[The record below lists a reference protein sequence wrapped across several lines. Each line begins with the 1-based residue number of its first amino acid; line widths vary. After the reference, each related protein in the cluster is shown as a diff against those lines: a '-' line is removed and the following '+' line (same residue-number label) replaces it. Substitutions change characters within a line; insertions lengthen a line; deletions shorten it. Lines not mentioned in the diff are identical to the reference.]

1 MPYGSSNIHDG
12 VNTKIKNE
20 ENQNFMARLIG
31 MPKVKVDWSK
41 CNGDGVCAEV
51 CPVNVFELKNLPE
64 YPDSQKSV
72 PVRESDCIVCMAC
85 VTSCPTQAIT
95 VEE

>member
-1 MPYGSSNIHDG
+1 MRDF
-12 VNTKIKNE
+12 VERIKCGKFKNLWLR
-20 ENQNFMARLIG
+20 FDAC

-41 CNGDGVCAEV
+41 CNGDGVCVEI
-51 CPVNVFELKNLPE
+51 CPVNVFELKKLPE
-64 YPDSQKSV
+64 YPDTQKSV
-72 PVRESDCIVCMAC
+72 PVRESDCIACMAC